1 MSDHSGSAH
10 LRVLYEAS
18 LQEYEKQTDITL
30 ANHPL
35 AGQLQHCDSV
45 ESVTAILREELR
57 AHSEFRDGDRIIK
70 LLNSIVSVLCTLS
83 ATVNLDLVR
92 PGMLIGC
99 SMFLILILQSFS
111 LEKEIYAGLA
121 ILLDVC
127 PFLWFLRISM

>member
-83 ATVNLDLVR
+83 ATVNLDL
-92 PGMLIGC
+92 
-99 SMFLILILQSFS
+99 SFS